1 MNTQNSAQLAGSMAW
16 ALMKPIVI
24 VFGGLLML
32 VMLLLLCV
40 ETGMLLDYWRSERVY
55 AASAEQIDPANE
67 GRLVRVTG
75 PLQAEAPLSAGNLGT
90 WSGVIEVQQWN
101 TVAYADDMRLGAWQV
116 RDLYPGRIWP
126 FGHFAINTPGVEWI
140 ECDGKNVALLR
151 SGAVATLV
159 GRQRGQVLDMSD
171 PVASAHLGTA
181 PVKYTR
187 HIDIGGG
194 DFSLHS
200 FEGIAVF
207 AFIFYFFFS
216 ALLGFAIRRSW
227 LRGMAA
233 GAVLLLLV
241 VLFLVVLCL
250 VLCC

>member
-1 MNTQNSAQLAGSMAW
+1 MRHDSAQVAGSMAW
-16 ALMKPIVI
+16 ALLKPMV
-24 VFGGLLML
+24 VLFGGLLML

-40 ETGMLLDYWRSERVY
+40 ETGMLLDYWHSERVY
-55 AASAEQIDPANE
+55 VASTEQIDPANE

-75 PLQAEAPLSAGNLGT
+75 PLLAEAPLSAGNLGT

-116 RDLYPGRIWP
+116 RNLYPGRLWP
-126 FGHFAINTPGVEWI
+126 LGLFGIDTPGVERLEI
-140 ECDGKNVALLR
+140 GDKRVSLLR

-171 PVASAHLGTA
+171 PVAYAHLGTA

-187 HIDIGGG
+187 HIDVGGG
-194 DFSLHS
+194 DFTLRS

-207 AFIFYFFFS
+207 SFMFYFFCS
-216 ALLGFAIRRSW
+216 AILGFIIRRSCLW
-227 LRGMAA
+227 GMAA
-233 GAVLLLLV
+233 GAVLLLVV
-241 VLFLVVLCL
+241 VLFLVALCL

>member
-1 MNTQNSAQLAGSMAW
+1 MAPSHTMKQDPVQVAGSMAW

-24 VFGGLLML
+24 VFGGLSML
-32 VMLLLLCV
+32 LMLLLLCV

-55 AASAEQIDPANE
+55 AASSEQIDPANE

-75 PLQAEAPLSAGNLGT
+75 PLQAEAPLGAGNLGT

-116 RDLYPGRIWP
+116 RNLYPGRIWP

-140 ECDGKNVALLR
+140 ESNGKNVALLR

-171 PVASAHLGTA
+171 PVACAHLGTA

-216 ALLGFAIRRSW
+216 SLLGFAIRCSW
-227 LRGMAA
+227 LWGIAT
-233 GAVLLLLV
+233 GAVLLLV
-241 VLFLVVLCL
+241 VVLCL

>member
-1 MNTQNSAQLAGSMAW
+1 MRHDSVQVAGSMAW

-40 ETGMLLDYWRSERVY
+40 ETGMLLDYWHSERVY

-101 TVAYADDMRLGAWQV
+101 TVAYADDIRLGAWQV

-126 FGHFAINTPGVEWI
+126 LGLFGIDTPGVERLEI
-140 ECDGKNVALLR
+140 GDKRVSLLR

-171 PVASAHLGTA
+171 PVACAHLGTA

-187 HIDIGGG
+187 HIDVGGG
-194 DFSLHS
+194 DFTLRS

-207 AFIFYFFFS
+207 SFIFYFFCS
-216 ALLGFAIRRSW
+216 AVLGGIIRRSW

-241 VLFLVVLCL
+241 VLCL

>member
-1 MNTQNSAQLAGSMAW
+1 MAPSHTMKQNSSQLADSMAW
-16 ALMKPIVI
+16 ALMKPMVV

-32 VMLLLLCV
+32 LMLLLLCV
-40 ETGMLLDYWRSERVY
+40 ETGMLLDYWHSERVY
-55 AASAEQIDPANE
+55 AASAEQIAPANE

-116 RDLYPGRIWP
+116 SDLYPGRIWP
-126 FGHFAINTPGVEWI
+126 FGNFAINTPGVEWI
-140 ECDGKNVALLR
+140 ESNGKNVALLR
-151 SGAVATLV
+151 SGAVVTLV

-171 PVASAHLGTA
+171 PVACAHLGTA
-181 PVKYTR
+181 PVKYAR
-187 HIDIGGG
+187 HIDVGGG

-241 VLFLVVLCL
+241 VLCL

>member
-1 MNTQNSAQLAGSMAW
+1 MMKHDSAQVAGSMAW
-16 ALMKPIVI
+16 ALLKPMV
-24 VFGGLLML
+24 VLFGGLLKL

-55 AASAEQIDPANE
+55 AASSEQIDPANE
-67 GRLVRVTG
+67 GCLVRVTG

-126 FGHFAINTPGVEWI
+126 LGLFGIDTPGVERLEI
-140 ECDGKNVALLR
+140 GDKRVSLLR

-171 PVASAHLGTA
+171 PVACAHLGTA

-187 HIDIGGG
+187 HIDVGGG
-194 DFSLHS
+194 DFTLRS

-207 AFIFYFFFS
+207 SFIFYFFCS
-216 ALLGFAIRRSW
+216 AVLGGIIRRSW

-241 VLFLVVLCL
+241 VLCL

>member
-1 MNTQNSAQLAGSMAW
+1 MAW
-16 ALMKPIVI
+16 ALMKPMVV

-32 VMLLLLCV
+32 LMLLLLCV
-40 ETGMLLDYWRSERVY
+40 ETGMLLDYWHSERVY
-55 AASAEQIDPANE
+55 AASTEQIDPANE

-90 WSGVIEVQQWN
+90 WTGVIEVQQWN
-101 TVAYADDMRLGAWQV
+101 TVAYSDDMRLGVWQV
-116 RDLYPGRIWP
+116 RNLYLGRIWP

-140 ECDGKNVALLR
+140 ESDGKNVALLR

-171 PVASAHLGTA
+171 PVACSHLGTA

-216 ALLGFAIRRSW
+216 ALLGFAIRRSCLW
-227 LRGMAA
+227 GIAA
-233 GAVLLLLV
+233 GVVLLLV
-241 VLFLVVLCL
+241 VIICLMLCS
-250 VLCC
+250 

>member
-1 MNTQNSAQLAGSMAW
+1 MKHDSTQLAGSMAW
-16 ALMKPIVI
+16 ALMKPMVV

-40 ETGMLLDYWRSERVY
+40 ETGMLLDYWHSERVY
-55 AASAEQIDPANE
+55 AASTEQIDPANE
-67 GRLVRVTG
+67 GRLARVTG

-90 WSGVIEVQQWN
+90 WSGVVEVQQWN

-126 FGHFAINTPGVEWI
+126 FGHFAINTPGVERLEI
-140 ECDGKNVALLR
+140 GDKRVSLLR
-151 SGAVATLV
+151 SGTVATLV

-171 PVASAHLGTA
+171 PVACAHLGTA

-216 ALLGFAIRRSW
+216 ALLGFAIRRSCLW
-227 LRGMAA
+227 GMAA
-233 GAVLLLLV
+233 GAVLLLV
-241 VLFLVVLCL
+241 VVIGL
-250 VLCC
+250 VLCS

>member
-1 MNTQNSAQLAGSMAW
+1 MKQESVQVVESMAW
-16 ALMKPIVI
+16 ALLKPIVI

-40 ETGMLLDYWRSERVY
+40 ETGMLLDYWHSERVY
-55 AASAEQIDPANE
+55 AASTEQIDSANE

-90 WSGVIEVQQWN
+90 WSGVVEVQQWN

-126 FGHFAINTPGVEWI
+126 FGHFAINTLGVEWI
-140 ECDGKNVALLR
+140 ESNGKNVALLR

-171 PVASAHLGTA
+171 PVARAHLGTA
-181 PVKYTR
+181 PVKYAQ
-187 HIDIGGG
+187 HIDVGGG

-227 LRGMAA
+227 LWGIAV

-241 VLFLVVLCL
+241 ILFLVVLCL

>member
-1 MNTQNSAQLAGSMAW
+1 MKHDSAQVASSMAW
-16 ALMKPIVI
+16 ALLKPMVV

-40 ETGMLLDYWRSERVY
+40 ETGMLLDYWHSERVY
-55 AASAEQIDPANE
+55 AASTEQIDPANE

-90 WSGVIEVQQWN
+90 WSGVVEVQQWN

-140 ECDGKNVALLR
+140 ESNGKNVALLR

-171 PVASAHLGTA
+171 PVACAHLGSA

-194 DFSLHS
+194 DISRHS

-207 AFIFYFFFS
+207 ALIFYFFFS

-227 LRGMAA
+227 LWGMAA
-233 GAVLLLLV
+233 GAVL
-241 VLFLVVLCL
+241 FLVVVICLMLCS
-250 VLCC
+250 

>member
-1 MNTQNSAQLAGSMAW
+1 MKRDPVQEVGSMAW
-16 ALMKPIVI
+16 ALVKPMVAM
-24 VFGGLLML
+24 FAGLLML
-32 VMLLLLCV
+32 VMLLLLCQEV
-40 ETGMLLDYWRSERVY
+40 GMLLDYWRSERVY

-90 WSGVIEVQQWN
+90 WTGVIEVQQWN
-101 TVAYADDMRLGAWQV
+101 TVAYADDIRLGAWQV

-126 FGHFAINTPGVEWI
+126 LGLFVIDTPGVERLEI
-140 ECDGKNVALLR
+140 GDKRVSLLR

-171 PVASAHLGTA
+171 PVACAHLGTA

-187 HIDIGGG
+187 HIDVGGG
-194 DFSLHS
+194 DFTLRS

-207 AFIFYFFFS
+207 SFILYFFCS
-216 ALLGFAIRRSW
+216 AVLGFIIRRSW

-241 VLFLVVLCL
+241 VLFLVILCL

>member
-40 ETGMLLDYWRSERVY
+40 ETGMLLDYWHSERVY
-55 AASAEQIDPANE
+55 AGRTEQIDPANE

-116 RDLYPGRIWP
+116 RNLYPGRIWP

-140 ECDGKNVALLR
+140 ESNGKNVALLR

-171 PVASAHLGTA
+171 PVACAHLGIA
-181 PVKYTR
+181 PVKYAR

-216 ALLGFAIRRSW
+216 SLLGFAIRCSW
-227 LRGMAA
+227 LWGIAT
-233 GAVLLLLV
+233 GAVLLLV
-241 VLFLVVLCL
+241 VVICL
-250 VLCC
+250 VLCS

>member
-1 MNTQNSAQLAGSMAW
+1 MASSHTMKQNAAQLAGSMAW

-40 ETGMLLDYWRSERVY
+40 ETGMLLDYWHSERVY
-55 AASAEQIDPANE
+55 AASTEQIDSANE

-126 FGHFAINTPGVEWI
+126 LGLFGIDTPGVERLEI
-140 ECDGKNVALLR
+140 GDKRVSLLR

-207 AFIFYFFFS
+207 AFISYFFFS
-216 ALLGFAIRRSW
+216 ALLGFAIRCSW
-227 LRGMAA
+227 LWGIAT
-233 GAVLLLLV
+233 GAVLLLV
-241 VLFLVVLCL
+241 VVLCL

>member
-1 MNTQNSAQLAGSMAW
+1 ML
-16 ALMKPIVI
+16 V

-55 AASAEQIDPANE
+55 AASSEQIDPANE
-67 GRLVRVTG
+67 GCLVRVTG

-126 FGHFAINTPGVEWI
+126 LGLFGIDTPGVERLEI
-140 ECDGKNVALLR
+140 GDKRVSLLR

-171 PVASAHLGTA
+171 PVACAHLGTA

-187 HIDIGGG
+187 HIDVGGG
-194 DFSLHS
+194 DFTLRS

-207 AFIFYFFFS
+207 SFIFYFFCS
-216 ALLGFAIRRSW
+216 AVLGGIIRRSW

-241 VLFLVVLCL
+241 VLCL

>member
-1 MNTQNSAQLAGSMAW
+1 MMKQDSVQVAGSMAW

-40 ETGMLLDYWRSERVY
+40 ETGMLLDYWHSERVY
-55 AASAEQIDPANE
+55 AASTEQIDPANE

-75 PLQAEAPLSAGNLGT
+75 PLQAEEPLSAGNLGT
-90 WSGVIEVQQWN
+90 WTGVIEVQQWN
-101 TVAYADDMRLGAWQV
+101 TVAYADDIRLGAWQV

-126 FGHFAINTPGVEWI
+126 LGFFAINTPGVEWL
-140 ECDGKNVALLR
+140 ELGDKRVSLLR

-171 PVASAHLGTA
+171 PAAYAHLGTA

-187 HIDIGGG
+187 HIDVGGG

-241 VLFLVVLCL
+241 VFCL

>member
-1 MNTQNSAQLAGSMAW
+1 MAPSHTMKQNSSQLAGSMAW
-16 ALMKPIVI
+16 ALMKPMVV

-40 ETGMLLDYWRSERVY
+40 ETGMLLDYWHSERVY
-55 AASAEQIDPANE
+55 VASTEQIDPANE

-75 PLQAEAPLSAGNLGT
+75 ALQAEEPLSAGNLGT
-90 WSGVIEVQQWN
+90 WSGVVEVQQWN

-116 RDLYPGRIWP
+116 RNLYPGRIWP

-140 ECDGKNVALLR
+140 ESNGKNVALLR

-159 GRQRGQVLDMSD
+159 GRQRGQVLDMSE

-207 AFIFYFFFS
+207 AFISYFFFS

-227 LRGMAA
+227 LWGMAA
-233 GAVLLLLV
+233 GAVLLLV
-241 VLFLVVLCL
+241 VVICL
-250 VLCC
+250 VLCS